1 MRTLK
6 KKIKKDLRATFVVTY
21 NTTKLSYD
29 ARTKDRVA
37 NLCTFLLVYRFC
49 CPGCSENYICK
60 SGRTF
65 FEKLMATKLRTV
77 QYTTVLITV

>member
-1 MRTLK
+1 MQVKKCIRTLK

-37 NLCTFLLVYRFC
+37 NLCTFLHC
-49 CPGCSENYICK
+49 I
-60 SGRTF
+60 
-65 FEKLMATKLRTV
+65 
-77 QYTTVLITV
+77 QVLLSWVF